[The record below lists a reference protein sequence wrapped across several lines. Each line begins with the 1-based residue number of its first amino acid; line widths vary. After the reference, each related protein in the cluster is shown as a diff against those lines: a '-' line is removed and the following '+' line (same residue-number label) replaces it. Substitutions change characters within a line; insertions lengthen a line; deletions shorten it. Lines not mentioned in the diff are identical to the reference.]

1 MTLVVN
7 EIFHSI
13 QGESLHAGRPC
24 SFIRL
29 TGCNLRCSYCDT
41 RYAYDQGFDMDIKQI
56 IHQIDSYNCGL
67 VEITGGEP
75 LLQEQ
80 TPLLIKKLLL
90 NGYQVLLET
99 NGSLDISVV
108 DRQCIKVIDFK
119 CPSSKESD
127 KNRFDNIQHLGPR
140 DQIKMVIG
148 DRADYKYAKQ
158 IIKNI
163 KNYLP
168 NDFPMDHILFSPI
181 TNKISPELLAG
192 WILADGLAVRLH
204 LQIHKII
211 WPDQPRGV

>member
-13 QGESLHAGRPC
+13 QGESLHVGRPC
-24 SFIRL
+24 TFVRL

-41 RYAYDQGFDMDIKQI
+41 RYAYDQGFDMDITQI
-56 IHQIDSYNCGL
+56 IRQIDSYNCKL

-108 DRQCIKVIDFK
+108 DPQCIKIIDFK
-119 CPSSKESD
+119 CPSSQESD
-127 KNRFDNIQHLGPR
+127 KNRFDNIQHLGPH
-140 DQIKMVIG
+140 DQIKLVIG
-148 DRADYKYAKQ
+148 DRTDYKYAKQ
-158 IIKNI
+158 II

-181 TNKISPELLAG
+181 ADQISAELLAG
-192 WILADGLAVRLH
+192 WILADSLAIRLH

>member
-1 MTLVVN
+1 M
-7 EIFHSI
+7 
-13 QGESLHAGRPC
+13 HAGRPC
-24 SFIRL
+24 TFIRL

-99 NGSLDISVV
+99 NGSLDISLV
-108 DRQCIKVIDFK
+108 DPQCIKIVDLK
-119 CPSSKESD
+119 CPSSQESD